1 MSVNGVNNS
10 LNYTTTTSTTGANQ
24 SKKENKTESV
34 TNEDKAVVYEKSSD
48 VNSKKVYV
56 RDEATIQRLKAE
68 VERHTQSLRELVEK
82 ILLKQGKAYTNATD
96 MYAMLR
102 EGKLDVDPETRAQ
115 AQRDIAEDGYWGV
128 KQTSDRLVSFAKAL
142 TGGDPSKVDMIIDA
156 VKKGYEAAE
165 KAWGDKLPDISRRTL
180 EETLKKLEAWRDGT
194 EEIE

>member
-1 MSVNGVNNS
+1 M
-10 LNYTTTTSTTGANQ
+10 
-24 SKKENKTESV
+24 